1 MSTTTAVRRRIV
13 GPLAIVAA
21 LTLGLTGCQVG
32 TEPGTTDANVHEKVE
47 LPPISSLTPLADPN
61 AYVGPTSVVVSG
73 PEMEPLSDT
82 PEPVL
87 PATVVSKDRGG
98 DKEVTVTDDSRI
110 IALSQ
115 TGEIAEIIYTFG
127 LGDNLVGRDVS
138 TEFPGSEDLPL
149 VTKGGHEIDAETIM
163 SLNPTVIITDG
174 SIGPLDV
181 LLQLRDLGV
190 PVVMVDRAVDPETSF
205 NASKQI
211 AAALGIPSVADQ
223 VNEQLA
229 TQIAAKE
236 AEIEQLVPA
245 DEEKRPRVAFLY
257 VRGTAGI
264 YYLFG
269 EGSGADSLIN
279 SVDALDVAQEV
290 GLKGEKPMT
299 DEALVALDPDVILVM
314 TKGLESADGVDGL
327 LKAQPS
333 IAQTAAGR
341 NKRIIDIDDTQMFS
355 YTQRANVIDGLAR
368 ALYAPESLAGIGG
381 NK

>member
-1 MSTTTAVRRRIV
+1 MSTTTAVRRRFT
-13 GPLAIVAA
+13 GSLAIVAA
-21 LTLGLTGCQVG
+21 LTLGLTSCQVG
-32 TEPGTTDANVHEKVE
+32 TEAGTTDATVREE
-47 LPPISSLTPLADPN
+47 IALPPMNELTPLADPTS
-61 AYVGPTSVVVSG
+61 YVGPTNVVVSG
-73 PEMEPLSDT
+73 PVVEPISNT
-82 PEPVL
+82 PEPEL
-87 PATVVSKDRGG
+87 PVTVVSKDRGG

-115 TGEIAEIIYTFG
+115 TGEIAEIVHTFG

-138 TEFPGSEDLPL
+138 TDFPGSEDLPL

-163 SLNPTVIITDG
+163 SLNPTVILTDG

-181 LLQLRDLGV
+181 LLQLRDLGI

-211 AAALGIPSVADQ
+211 AAALGIPSVADE
-223 VNEQLA
+223 VNEKLA
-229 TQIAAKE
+229 AEVAAKE
-236 AEIEQLVPA
+236 AEVEQLVPA
-245 DEEKRPRVAFLY
+245 DESKRPRVAFLY

-314 TKGLESADGVDGL
+314 TKGLESANGVEGL
-327 LKAQPS
+327 IKAQPS
-333 IAQTAAGR
+333 IAQTTAGK
-341 NKRIIDIDDTQMFS
+341 NNRIVDIDDTQMFS

-368 ALYAPESLAGIGG
+368 ALYAPDSLAGLGG

>member
-1 MSTTTAVRRRIV
+1 MSTTTAVRRRFT
-13 GPLAIVAA
+13 GSLAIVAA

-32 TEPGTTDANVHEKVE
+32 TEAGTTDATVREE
-47 LPPISSLTPLADPN
+47 IALPPMSELTPLADPTS
-61 AYVGPTSVVVSG
+61 YVGPTNVVVSG
-73 PEMEPLSDT
+73 PVVEPISNT
-82 PEPVL
+82 PEPEL
-87 PATVVSKDRGG
+87 PVTVVSKDRGG

-115 TGEIAEIIYTFG
+115 TGEIAEIVHTFG

-138 TEFPGSEDLPL
+138 TDFPGSEDLPL

-163 SLNPTVIITDG
+163 SLNPTVILTDG

-181 LLQLRDLGV
+181 LLQLRDLGI

-211 AAALGIPSVADQ
+211 AAALGIPSVADE
-223 VNEQLA
+223 VNEKLA
-229 TQIAAKE
+229 AEIAAKE
-236 AEIEQLVPA
+236 AEVEQLVPA
-245 DEEKRPRVAFLY
+245 DESKRPRVAFLY

-290 GLKGEKPMT
+290 GLTGEKPMT

-314 TKGLESADGVDGL
+314 TKGLESANGVEGL
-327 LKAQPS
+327 IKAQPS
-333 IAQTAAGR
+333 IAQTTAGK
-341 NKRIIDIDDTQMFS
+341 NNRIVDIDDTQMFS

-368 ALYAPESLAGIGG
+368 ALYAPDSLAGFGG